1 MYATYKSDMWTID
14 DNFMFNNQS
23 TVYHLHQKNKNTV
36 IMFSF
41 AGKENEARVWK
52 TGQDGD
58 EHLGMLWT
66 S

>member
-1 MYATYKSDMWTID
+1 
-14 DNFMFNNQS
+14 MFNTQS
-23 TVYHLHQKNKNTV
+23 TVYQLHPKKKTV

-58 EHLGMLWT
+58 EHLGML
-66 S
+66 